1 MIDNLVARRTEAS
14 NPQETMKTVGA
25 ADKEQSVPP
34 KLSRKFK
41 KKKKSEK
48 EDQRTLNGETK
59 IESPSEQLTNS
70 LIFELDS

>member
-1 MIDNLVARRTEAS
+1 MIEDPVAKRTEAS
-14 NPQETMKTVGA
+14 NPQETMKTIST

-34 KLSRKFK
+34 KLSRRFK

-59 IESPSEQLTNS
+59 VESPSEQLTNS